1 MDIAYYV
8 KKYKEHEAQRLSTN
22 ERDAFW
28 KQYAKDQKKLDPETS
43 FDMGKYSQ

>member
-22 ERDAFW
+22 ERNAFW
-28 KQYAKDQKKLDPETS
+28 KQYADRQQYTPKSVSRFEH
-43 FDMGKYSQ
+43 G